1 MSGFFAWLA
10 ANAAQYT
17 DIITFLGVAGGAAT
31 WIGRLLIQS
40 KKNVDALVASIA
52 DIKSQLVPNGGR
64 SLFDLVKETKVTV
77 DTLTKD
83 VQKMKAWQWS
93 FSQASKM
100 PMWESDENGT
110 CTRVNVAMSELTGR
124 SSEQMSGSGW
134 ENILV
139 DGPER
144 RQVWESWNDAVARS
158 RDFEMTYTVVHS
170 TSGKRSKVKAV
181 GTPIISNGKLVGFLG
196 RFEEVTPL

>member
-1 MSGFFAWLA
+1 MEWLIA
-10 ANAAQYT
+10 HASEYT
-17 DIITFLGVAGGAAT
+17 DIITFLGVSGGAAT

-64 SLFDLVKETKVTV
+64 SLFDLVKETKTTV

-100 PMWESDENGT
+100 PMWESDEKGS

-124 SSEQMSGSGW
+124 SSEQMAGSGW
-134 ENILV
+134 ENILPE
-139 DGPER
+139 GQER
-144 RQVWESWNDAVARS
+144 RQVWEAWSDAVSRS
-158 RDFEMTYTVVHS
+158 RDFEMSYTVVNPL
-170 TSGKRSKVKAV
+170 TGKRSKVKAV
-181 GTPIISNGKLVGFLG
+181 GTPIISSGSLVGFLG
-196 RFEEVTPL
+196 RFEEVTPA